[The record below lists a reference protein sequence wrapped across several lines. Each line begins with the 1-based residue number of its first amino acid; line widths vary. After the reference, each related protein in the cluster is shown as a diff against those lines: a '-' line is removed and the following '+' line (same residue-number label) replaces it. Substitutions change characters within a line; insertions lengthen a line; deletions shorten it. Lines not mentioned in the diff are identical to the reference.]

1 MKIIVNENQFK
12 RLILKETHGVTD
24 IQNKEMLAKLAKEK
38 ERIDAEAPPPI
49 EWKNC
54 SADVKNHNGPVLVFF
69 SRDYCSPCKKLKR
82 RMDENEMF
90 RNIVHRDNI
99 MLLYMYCET
108 PWWVRDIDDTQKC
121 RAKKCS
127 DGKTFH
133 DDLIDTT
140 TKFGGDG
147 ETSSGVKKP
156 LPRITVTDY
165 DSTWDYKTENGI
177 WYTKKKKG
185 GKDWISLYG
194 NKEAYDKLN
203 AKYPN
208 HLRGNPNNNNKKW
221 SGVPKLFIS
230 DSSFNKQIKL
240 PSNIDDMIDELLHID
255 FPYLD

>member
-24 IQNKEMLAKLAKEK
+24 MQNKEMMGKLAKEK
-38 ERIDAEAPPPI
+38 ERIDAKNPSKV
-49 EWKNC
+49 EWKHC

-69 SRDYCSPCKKLKR
+69 SRDYCSPCIKLKKM
-82 RMDENEMF
+82 MDKNETF
-90 RNIVHRDNI
+90 RDVVQGLNI

-108 PWWVRDIDDTQKC
+108 PYWVRDQDDPQKC
-121 RAKKCS
+121 RSKKCS

-140 TKFGGDG
+140 TKFGGDANTDSG
-147 ETSSGVKKP
+147 LLMSSP
-156 LPRITVTDY
+156 ITVTDH
-165 DSTWDYKTENGI
+165 DSTWDYKAQGGV
-177 WYTKKKKG
+177 WFTKKKKG

-221 SGVPKLFIS
+221 SGVPKLFIT

-240 PSNIDDMIDELLHID
+240 PSNIDGIIDELMSMDI
-255 FPYLD
+255 